1 LRNLAIL
8 SIEQQLTNEIN
19 FDIAIKEFANK
30 KARKVTVKKIVV
42 FISEIKA
49 VLNFYTLLLFFPICH
64 FCFLLNCYLQC
75 LSILVGIESQ
85 WRNWLRYNFRVA
97 IIFNA

>member
-1 LRNLAIL
+1 ML
-8 SIEQQLTNEIN
+8 SIEQQLTDEIN
-19 FDIAIKEFANK
+19 FDIAIEEFANI

-42 FISEIKA
+42 FILEIIM

-85 WRNWLRYNFRVA
+85 
-97 IIFNA
+97 